1 MASIPK
7 KLQKAIAQAAAKALA
22 EKVIDSAYG
31 YQMGAVLF
39 KPTLTTNPQTFRTTR
54 AGALAYFVGGDPSF
68 PKDTGFALKGWR
80 KVDVNNAA
88 IFIAGDVMEQ
98 ADLEG
103 FIDQTIA
110 HFGTLDIL
118 VNNAGGAGDL
128 QPLVNL
134 SDHAFDEAMKWNV
147 YSTFWATRR
156 ALPTMLDK
164 GDGRIINISS
174 MEGKHGKPVLTAYS
188 AAKHAVNGMTKSL
201 AREVGAQGVTVNAIC
216 PGLVITDII
225 KNNGP
230 ATAKAMGMELEEMI
244 ALFASEAAIKRP
256 NEVEEIAAAVA
267 KGNSSLAGGWN
278 KALAEV
284 MADGSYAALSK
295 KYFIEV
301 VRCQ

>member
-1 MASIPK
+1 M
-7 KLQKAIAQAAAKALA
+7 KLEGKIAAITGGTAGMGRGIAEAFLA
-22 EKVIDSAYG
+22 EGASVALFARNAEKGAKVLEEL
-31 YQMGAVLF
+31 GAGE
-39 KPTLTTNPQTFRTTR
+39 R
-54 AGALAYFVGGDPSF
+54 
-68 PKDTGFALKGWR
+68 
-80 KVDVNNAA
+80 A
-88 IFIAGDVMEQ
+88 IFVAGDVMEQ

-134 SDHAFDEAMKWNV
+134 SDHALDEAMKWNV

-156 ALPTMLDK
+156 ALPTMLEK
-164 GDGRIINISS
+164 QDGRIINISS

-225 KNNGP
+225 RNNGP
-230 ATAKAMGMELEEMI
+230 ATAKAMGMEFEDMVTM
-244 ALFASEAAIKRP
+244 FAAEAAIKRP
-256 NEVEEIAAAVA
+256 NEVEEIAAVAVL
-267 KGNSSLAGGWN
+267 LASKAGAGITGAQISVDGGT
-278 KALAEV
+278 AQ
-284 MADGSYAALSK
+284 Y
-295 KYFIEV
+295 
-301 VRCQ
+301 